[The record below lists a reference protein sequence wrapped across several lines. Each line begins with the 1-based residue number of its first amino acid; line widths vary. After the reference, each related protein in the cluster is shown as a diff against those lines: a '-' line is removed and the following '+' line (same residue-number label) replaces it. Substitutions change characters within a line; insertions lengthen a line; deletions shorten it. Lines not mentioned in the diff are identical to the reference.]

1 MNNESV
7 LTAPAGESR
16 IRRFG
21 RWLRK
26 WAGLLF
32 SSPSG
37 TIGFIIL
44 MIVVLASVFAPLL
57 SPWDPAK
64 QNIVEKLIPPFWCE
78 RGVPEHILG
87 TDSLGRDVLTRC
99 IYGARVSLL
108 VGICSVIVAGV
119 ITAFGYGTVF
129 TNIQSLGMRN
139 VRPSR
144 RGVSANTL
152 YAGMDAGTLLAGP
165 FSGAVCEYFYGRHGD
180 MALAYAGVYQVM
192 VIPIVLGL
200 LVYFLDIK
208 RARPAY
214 AEEAAENT

>member
-64 QNIVEKLIPPFWCE
+64 QNIV
-78 RGVPEHILG
+78 
-87 TDSLGRDVLTRC
+87 
-99 IYGARVSLL
+99 
-108 VGICSVIVAGV
+108 
-119 ITAFGYGTVF
+119 
-129 TNIQSLGMRN
+129 
-139 VRPSR
+139 
-144 RGVSANTL
+144 
-152 YAGMDAGTLLAGP
+152 
-165 FSGAVCEYFYGRHGD
+165 
-180 MALAYAGVYQVM
+180 
-192 VIPIVLGL
+192 
-200 LVYFLDIK
+200 
-208 RARPAY
+208 
-214 AEEAAENT
+214 